1 MALQTSFTSYI
12 IAKPSLRE
20 RSPELLEELES
31 LKLENPSFWEDDN
44 LMMWCSMSEGWDHWD
59 ERLSRLGLET
69 SINKNGEQFAGDR
82 AIDGISGMSE
92 TVDWLERQGRV
103 VWYKG
108 TDPGRVYGH
117 MLPKWG
123 EDFFPAEAIGC

>member
-20 RSPELLEELES
+20 KSSKLLKELES

-69 SINKNGEQFAGDR
+69 SVTKNGEHFAGDR
-82 AIDGISGMSE
+82 VIDGIIGMSE
-92 TVDWLERQGRV
+92 TVEWLERQGRV
-103 VWYKG
+103 VWYRG
-108 TDPGRVYGH
+108 AAPGRVYGH
-117 MLPKWG
+117 MLSKRG
-123 EDFFPAEAIGC
+123 EDFFPAEEIAC

>member
-20 RSPELLEELES
+20 KSSKLLKELES

-69 SINKNGEQFAGDR
+69 SVTKNGEHFAGDR
-82 AIDGISGMSE
+82 VIDGIIGMSE
-92 TVDWLERQGRV
+92 TVEWLERQGRV

-108 TDPGRVYGH
+108 ADPGRVYGH
-117 MLPKWG
+117 MLPKRG
-123 EDFFPAEAIGC
+123 EDFFPAEEFGC

>member
-20 RSPELLEELES
+20 KRPELLEELES

-69 SINKNGEQFAGDR
+69 SITKNGEQFAGDR

-92 TVDWLERQGRV
+92 TIDWLERQGRV

-117 MLPKWG
+117 MLPKAG
-123 EDFFPAEAIGC
+123 AEFVRRNDVDC

>member
-20 RSPELLEELES
+20 KSSKLLKELES

-69 SINKNGEQFAGDR
+69 SITKNGEHFAGDR
-82 AIDGISGMSE
+82 AIEGVIGVSE

-117 MLPKWG
+117 MLPESG
-123 EDFFPAEAIGC
+123 EDFSRAEEGC

>member
-20 RSPELLEELES
+20 KSSKLLKELES

-69 SINKNGEQFAGDR
+69 SITKNGEQFAGDR

-92 TVDWLERQGRV
+92 TIDWLERQGRV

-117 MLPKWG
+117 MLPSTG
-123 EDFFPAEAIGC
+123 EDFVRRNDVDC